1 MLRGDLHKGVRRKD
15 GIQGGCCR
23 MHRGVQGIMVYKV
36 IQGKSAYK
44 NVVVNKWIMYIHNG
58 DRRTGIMV
66 YNEKDI

>member
-1 MLRGDLHKGVRRKD
+1 
-15 GIQGGCCR
+15 